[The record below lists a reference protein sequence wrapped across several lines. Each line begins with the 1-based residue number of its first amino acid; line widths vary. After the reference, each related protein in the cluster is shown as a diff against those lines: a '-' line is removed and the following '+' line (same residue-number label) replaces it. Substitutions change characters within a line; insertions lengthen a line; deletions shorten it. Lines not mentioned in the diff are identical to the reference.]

1 MLLLFEN
8 IKNPHIR
15 LFSINCLRYGQNIT
29 LTIPIYDDY
38 PYIVNTYK
46 LNKHMESL
54 VTYYLP
60 NRDKLERMGYL
71 FYLFSDK
78 TRLRIMF
85 GLTISE
91 MCVGDI
97 SLTTGINRTTVSHQL
112 TILKREGLVQSK
124 NDGKLKIYYISN
136 PLLTEFLKVGAKAI

>member
-1 MLLLFEN
+1 MKTYLPPYSTYSYYLSYVSSN
-8 IKNPHIR
+8 
-15 LFSINCLRYGQNIT
+15 YAVDIT
-29 LTIPIYDDY
+29 IYEGY
-38 PYIVNTYK
+38 HLCVNTYK

-60 NRDKLERMGYL
+60 SRDKLEKMADV

-112 TILKREGLVQSK
+112 TILKRVGLVESK
-124 NDGKLKIYYISN
+124 DEGKLKIYYIAD

>member
-1 MLLLFEN
+1 
-8 IKNPHIR
+8 
-15 LFSINCLRYGQNIT
+15 
-29 LTIPIYDDY
+29 
-38 PYIVNTYK
+38 
-46 LNKHMESL
+46 MESL

-60 NRDKLERMGYL
+60 TRDKLERMAYL

-97 SLTTGINRTTVSHQL
+97 SMTTGINRTTVSHQL
-112 TILKREGLVQSK
+112 TVLKRDGFVESK
-124 NDGKLKIYYISN
+124 TEGKLKVYYIAN

>member
-1 MLLLFEN
+1 
-8 IKNPHIR
+8 
-15 LFSINCLRYGQNIT
+15 
-29 LTIPIYDDY
+29 
-38 PYIVNTYK
+38 
-46 LNKHMESL
+46 MESL

-60 NRDKLERMGYL
+60 SRDKLEKMADV

-112 TILKREGLVQSK
+112 TILKRVGLVESK
-124 NDGKLKIYYISN
+124 DEGKLKIYYIAD